1 MGLLLL
7 CGIRCA
13 LFVCFVSVGEAGPS
27 QNVGSVSGSVRILQT
42 FLDMV
47 NLALNFCVHLS
58 VYSLHWWICSVC
70 QSTSLS
76 LSFSLKC
83 GISVCSCSHHRLG
96 VCFSLSKGKRYLLLT
111 FITYLEYF
119 FSYSSISTTTTAL
132 QMNKTGHFKIIKAK
146 QILKGNKTFKLS
158 LACCAEAGSW
168 TQVQDSGDKRE
179 RHSKLNTKYKTMAWK
194 AYTTNLE
201 LETRN

>member
-1 MGLLLL
+1 MCVCVCLYLYLREKVMGLLLL

-58 VYSLHWWICSVC
+58 LYSLHWWICSVC
-70 QSTSLS
+70 QSTSLFV
-76 LSFSLKC
+76 SFSLKC
-83 GISVCSCSHHRLG
+83 GISVSSCSHHRLG

-119 FSYSSISTTTTAL
+119 FFLQQYLNYNNSI
-132 QMNKTGHFKIIKAK
+132 
-146 QILKGNKTFKLS
+146 
-158 LACCAEAGSW
+158 
-168 TQVQDSGDKRE
+168 
-179 RHSKLNTKYKTMAWK
+179 
-194 AYTTNLE
+194 TNE
-201 LETRN
+201 